1 MIECES
7 QFVRGLSVCQTA
19 CCVPRPIF
27 STVSAKRYK
36 TDKSDFSPD
45 ELLFTSLDRISFMT
59 YFLELNVFSL
69 PVTQSSHA
77 RKTTR
82 NANLLLQNKAC

>member
-7 QFVRGLSVCQTA
+7 QFGRGLSVCQTA
-19 CCVPRPIF
+19 CCVSRPIF

-59 YFLELNVFSL
+59 YFFRAECVLTPRYAVKSRTKNYSQRQLTPS
-69 PVTQSSHA
+69 
-77 RKTTR
+77 K
-82 NANLLLQNKAC
+82 